1 MFTGISLGAVV
12 AIIAVIALL
21 GIIASGYVKAP
32 PDTAYII
39 SGLRK
44 KIIIGK
50 SSIKIPFLERL
61 DKLSLKLIPIDV
73 KTEAAVP
80 TADYINIQVDAA
92 VNVKVSSEPEKLKQA
107 AENFLNQNTQY
118 IAQVARE
125 VLEGNMREIV
135 GRMRLEEMVSDRQK
149 FADLVKENAEPD
161 LAAMG
166 LDVVSFN
173 VQNFTDSNGVIDD
186 LGIDNISQIKKKAAI
201 AKAAEKE
208 IAVAKAEADRQS
220 NDARINSEREI
231 AIKNNE
237 LDMQKAELQKNAD
250 SKRAEADAAYEIQK
264 EEQRKTIEVTAA
276 NANIAKEER
285 LVLLKQREAE
295 TMEKSLDAQ
304 VKKKAEAEKF
314 ERQQKAEAELFERQ
328 KEAEAKKFETEK
340 AAEAQRAKAE
350 ADLFSKEQEAKGIRM
365 VGEAEAEAI
374 RAKGVAEA
382 EAMEKRAQ
390 AYQKYNNAAMAEMLI
405 KVLPDIAGKIAE
417 PLTQIDKITIIG
429 GSDGSN
435 GVDQVAGNVPA
446 VMTKLFETM
455 KETVGIDLAEVVK
468 AGTYDAKVNRNI
480 TINADGAKQAAEVLK
495 QETAAEASAEIAE

>member
-1 MFTGISLGAVV
+1 MFTGISLGVVV

-32 PDTAYII
+32 PDTAFII

-201 AKAAEKE
+201 AKAEAEKE

-304 VKKKAEAEKF
+304 VKK
-314 ERQQKAEAELFERQ
+314 